1 MEDQNLSLRKLE
13 FTAPSGNVYT
23 IREQNGEDDDIIS
36 NPFYVKQFRN
46 ITNFISAIVVHTT
59 FTESG
64 KLTPDQ
70 VEELPTLDRIAI
82 VINSRMFS
90 IGEVFEFSYTW
101 EGLNP
106 GDKPVELEYT
116 QSLREYIFDDY
127 SKLPTEDELEEK
139 PKALPFYPDL
149 SLGMVDIPLQLSSG
163 KNLLL
168 DRLNGKSEIA
178 SLKLPENKL
187 GKNLEILARNLR
199 LEVNGK
205 FEKVQRFN
213 LFSNKDMREIR
224 SFIASID
231 PSFNPL
237 IEISDDNG
245 RIEYI
250 NFLSSPDFFFPQV

>member
-1 MEDQNLSLRKLE
+1 
-13 FTAPSGNVYT
+13 
-23 IREQNGEDDDIIS
+23 
-36 NPFYVKQFRN
+36 
-46 ITNFISAIVVHTT
+46 
-59 FTESG
+59 
-64 KLTPDQ
+64 
-70 VEELPTLDRIAI
+70 
-82 VINSRMFS
+82 
-90 IGEVFEFSYTW
+90 
-101 EGLNP
+101 
-106 GDKPVELEYT
+106 
-116 QSLREYIFDDY
+116 
-127 SKLPTEDELEEK
+127 
-139 PKALPFYPDL
+139 
-149 SLGMVDIPLQLSSG
+149 MVDIPLQLTSG

-237 IEISDDNG
+237 IEISDGNG
-245 RIEYI
+245 RILQSKTLCQAKYPPKRPHSFSQRFRKTI
-250 NFLSSPDFFFPQV
+250 SRYRFAHFLCAFRSAALFIQKGSLPARMFSLTQCRLKSAKVMEERSAQR